1 MAILRTTIVD
11 YREFSMLFKDDA
23 IQRKMPLKLPHIQCF
38 ASKCPCKL
46 GFWLSITTVVFE
58 PNSKSYLC
66 AEGCF
71 LLTPHQSCSKSP
83 VLCLYSTSIPQVNW
97 PQREEKKGELRCVF
111 HFGKIYIHILDSI
124 IMTL

>member
-1 MAILRTTIVD
+1 MTGMAILRTTIVD

-58 PNSKSYLC
+58 PNSKSYLS
-66 AEGCF
+66 AEDVYYKTYLWDENQHINDFQKLASQKCQF
-71 LLTPHQSCSKSP
+71 PLF
-83 VLCLYSTSIPQVNW
+83 PQTAMMNMMA
-97 PQREEKKGELRCVF
+97 LN
-111 HFGKIYIHILDSI
+111 S
-124 IMTL
+124 